1 MKCGGNSLSE
11 PSSSSS
17 MPRGKHFL
25 HRSNALRMATTNVTP
40 KTNEKKYLQ
49 NSPSHKITNCRNSRA
64 IGESII

>member
-1 MKCGGNSLSE
+1 MKCGGNSLLE

-17 MPRGKHFL
+17 IPRGKHFL

-40 KTNEKKYLQ
+40 KTNGHKYLQ
-49 NSPSHKITNCRNSRA
+49 SSSSHNCRNSRA